1 VWVGENIVVHDAHR
15 TSSGGSTT
23 PEEHHSLFAKTL
35 SVALRPRHLTGDNMT
50 EDGSLRVLLDFLL
63 AEFVAL
69 GIDYVINSDLDV
81 VSIGLFTAKE

>member
-1 VWVGENIVVHDAHR
+1 
-15 TSSGGSTT
+15 
-23 PEEHHSLFAKTL
+23 
-35 SVALRPRHLTGDNMT
+35 MT